1 METPR
6 PKPDKH
12 TITRL
17 QVNIPDEHNA
27 KSSNKITTKSIQTN
41 MKKIIHNYEVSTRD
55 TRMI

>member
-1 METPR
+1 MKTPR

-12 TITRL
+12 TTTRL

-41 MKKIIHNYEVSTRD
+41 IKKIIHNDQVGTTD